1 MKNFLLKPGFE
12 FIFSLSLI
20 AILGLPPMLMA
31 QNEKDVEIKI
41 QNGDTTV
48 NGKNIKELSAA
59 DRKNALRDIKHINS
73 DYATG
78 TYTLKQGDTTG
89 KASRFMFRKRMQEN
103 GAHQQML
110 TENVIIKDSLGNIV
124 QVKSNRRRPMG
135 LADGAPGKMELEGRF
150 NGPMRFERKNSQ
162 NFDYVNTDNEGIST
176 HLRFHISD
184 ITNED
189 LKKMPHVEG
198 GKFEIT
204 DLNLVPEFSTG
215 KTLLMFNLPA
225 KTVAQVKLV
234 DSEGKTLWDD
244 KATGGR
250 FDKTFAM
257 GLNGIYYLQVKQG
270 RNISLKK
277 IMKEE

>member
-31 QNEKDVEIKI
+31 QNGKDVEIKI
-41 QNGDTTV
+41 VNGDTTV
-48 NGKNIKELSAA
+48 NGKNIKQLSAA

-73 DYATG
+73 DNAPG
-78 TYTLKQGDTTG
+78 TYSFKQSDSTG
-89 KASRFMFRKRMQEN
+89 KGSRFMFKKRMQEN
-103 GAHQQML
+103 GGRQQL
-110 TENVIIKDSLGNIV
+110 ITENVIVKDSLGNIV
-124 QVKSNRRRPMG
+124 EIKGNRRKPMV

-215 KTLLMFNLPA
+215 KTLLMFKLPA
-225 KTVAQVKLV
+225 KTPAQVKLV

-244 KATGGR
+244 KAIGGS
-250 FDKTFAM
+250 FNKSFAM
-257 GLNGIYYLQVKQG
+257 GLNGVYYLQVKQG